1 VRIAMGAR
9 FDKWLARPSTLHFL
23 RRLVGPEHATIPTKP
38 QRWTATARTNANCYG
53 TVATTQWVPPT
64 QALDKMTYVA
74 AAAAALETF
83 LEQRAR
89 VAKELGLHASEEND
103 DAAISSVEAYGLHP
117 SSTSYSDLLY
127 SETRVRT
134 VSQSRDLLIDK
145 PENFANLEAWCRILQ
160 HRERIDGFHG
170 VVDVWTGMRD
180 RGIDL
185 PVDGNLADTFWTI
198 LIQAAVKS
206 KIKAS
211 HKKLLEEVIRHAE
224 HLRASGRGH
233 YRRLH
238 TVLIGRFLRNP
249 PYIPK
254 GDGNLRNVGHEYT
267 WHRRIRDAGFCDAH
281 SLADLTMDVV
291 KSSNPNTAFARWR
304 RMYQD
309 SESRDLYDACMPTV
323 LSHAA
328 DNVQL
333 IASWH
338 MLFVSNGDM
347 PGPELAS
354 TRAVQYLSS
363 KLQSGGEGGGVPI
376 HTYIH
381 PEELRQITKV
391 DWDAAVHSTSPL
403 LSRASMNGL
412 VGDVHGIKPK
422 AISDQFCARM
432 FATKTF
438 SLETII
444 RGLALLG
451 TDGLGPMAL
460 RELAIRAASP
470 EVLEEKLA
478 DIRDAGMLISPSVY
492 GHILNKVVADKQHE
506 LFQTLLESDQHP
518 ESYEDQ
524 HTQEMLLG
532 NFLQAEQ
539 WSLAYLTLIGLSH
552 RGNLRSDRAWN
563 RLLQHYVKAE
573 NHLEIVRIYN
583 HMFSEHLAISSR
595 TLNFLGKYLLPTR
608 SPSKRPMVASN
619 SPMGHFKSLN
629 LVANAHMYAASSG
642 QYVSPERWIE
652 LLKRF
657 GMSGDVDGLTHFAP
671 WLAQHYARDATVNYR
686 GLYKVYRPTDA
697 IRSKVFNPVM
707 LRALVIWGFRSAGMR
722 DKLRPWTRNPRISVD
737 DKLRTE
743 LWARGLDLLLQLKR
757 LGVRAKTEDVR
768 RAMIEILWP
777 LFGPGC
783 SKRPSNLAIMQRN
796 HLSLA
801 RYVEHANKVWGKPIF
816 DVLPGPF
823 QDGSPDGRAAKE
835 ALLLVSVFGKHRLAD
850 QKTGTWVDVEA
861 WATARAEGVW
871 REPTST
877 FAGRNRDWKR
887 NEFRFLDLLGSRRK
901 RQLVNSRRSPVSR
914 SALTNPGG
922 SSDAAQPSSPHLPSV
937 QSSTREE
944 P

>member
-38 QRWTATARTNANCYG
+38 QRWTVTARTKAKCYG
-53 TVATTQWVPPT
+53 TVATTQWVPSI
-64 QALDKMTYVA
+64 QALDEKTYA
-74 AAAAALETF
+74 AAAGAALETF
-83 LEQRAR
+83 LQQRAR
-89 VAKELGLHASEEND
+89 VAKELGLNTSEEND
-103 DAAISSVEAYGLHP
+103 DAAVSTVETYGLQP

-160 HRERIDGFHG
+160 HRERVDGFHG

-185 PVDGNLADTFWTI
+185 PVDGNLADTFWTT
-198 LIQAAVKS
+198 LIHAAVKS

-224 HLRASGRGH
+224 HLRASGLGH

-238 TVLIGRFLRNP
+238 TVLIGRFLRSP
-249 PYIPK
+249 PYISK
-254 GDGNLRNVGHEYT
+254 RDGHLPNEGHEYR
-267 WHRRIRDAGFCDAH
+267 WHRRISDAGFCDAH

-291 KSSNPNTAFARWR
+291 KSSNPNIAFARWR
-304 RMYQD
+304 RMYHASD
-309 SESRDLYDACMPTV
+309 SRDLYDLCMPTV
-323 LSHAA
+323 LSHAT

-354 TRAVQYLSS
+354 TRAVQYLS
-363 KLQSGGEGGGVPI
+363 KMLKPGDEGGIPV
-376 HTYIH
+376 HTCID
-381 PEELRQITKV
+381 PEELMQITKA
-391 DWDAAVHSTSPL
+391 DWDAAVHSMSPW

-432 FATKTF
+432 FATRTF

-451 TDGLGPMAL
+451 TEALGPMAL

-470 EVLEEKLA
+470 EVLKEKLA
-478 DIRDAGMLISPSVY
+478 DIRDAGMFISPSVY
-492 GHILNKVVADKQHE
+492 GHILNKVVASKQHE
-506 LFQTLLESDQHP
+506 LFQTLLDSDQHP

-532 NFLQAEQ
+532 NFLQEEQ

-552 RGNLRSDRAWN
+552 GANLRSDRAWN
-563 RLLQHYVKAE
+563 RLLQHHVKDG
-573 NHLEIVRIYN
+573 NHLEIVRIYS
-583 HMFSEHLAISSR
+583 HMFSEQLAISSR

-608 SPSKRPMVASN
+608 LPSKRPMVASN

-652 LLKRF
+652 LLKRY
-657 GMSGDVDGLTHFAP
+657 GMSGDMVGISHLAP
-671 WLAQHYARDATVNYR
+671 WIAHHYAREATINYR
-686 GLYKVYRPTDA
+686 GQYKIYRRTDA
-697 IRSKVFNPVM
+697 IRPKILNPVM
-707 LRALVIWGFRSAGMR
+707 LRAFVIWGFRSAGMR
-722 DKLRPWTRNPRISVD
+722 DKLRPWTRDPGISAD
-737 DKLRTE
+737 NKLNTE
-743 LWARGLDLLLQLKR
+743 LWARGLSLLLQLKQ
-757 LGVRAKTEDVR
+757 LGVKVETEDVR
-768 RAMIEILWP
+768 RAMIEVLWP

-783 SKRPSNLAIMQRN
+783 SKRPSNIEIIRRN

-801 RYVEHANKVWGKPIF
+801 HYVEHANMVWGEPVF
-816 DVLPGPF
+816 DVLPELLE
-823 QDGSPDGRAAKE
+823 DGHAAKE
-835 ALLLVSVFGKHRLAD
+835 ALLLVSVFGRERLAD

-861 WATARAEGVW
+861 WATARVEGMW
-871 REPTST
+871 HGPAST
-877 FAGRNRDWKR
+877 FAGRNRDWR
-887 NEFRFLDLLGSRRK
+887 RSEFKFVDSLGSRRK
-901 RQLVNSRRSPVSR
+901 RQLVNRRRGVVPR
-914 SALTNPGG
+914 SVLTNPGD
-922 SSDAAQPSSPHLPSV
+922 SSDAAQSSRSRPLAK
-937 QSSTREE
+937 QSSTPEE